1 MAAEWNHCLS
11 KGGTEALLA
20 VTQTEYKLRY
30 APRAPTFIVET
41 CEQGLWKKKKRK
53 STQRSRMKPPMC
65 WFFFLVCDMKKYLW
79 SLIIFLGGGVRVH
92 RWIKSCLMRQLS
104 RCQNSSNYSG
114 VHERQKKTRAKKHTG
129 HYSYTLVRPSAE
141 KLASVIVEAQRCV
154 CAQGAALEQKARFHF
169 GFQHVSPLSLSCEG
183 FVRMCHKTKC
193 TQVKGRKK
201 RSSALISAW
210 TTPQGQQQRKI
221 ANSVL
226 LIKWRLGEIWNP
238 SLDADD
244 VFSPQHCGEVMWRYH
259 NKYCLSFSM
268 RNARAKVSH
277 SDGEMASPYTHKQLR
292 TYEPSENGTNFM
304 ARPPFS
310 LFLSLVTRLIKLLFI
325 SPIN

>member
-11 KGGTEALLA
+11 TGGTEALLA

-41 CEQGLWKKKKRK
+41 CEQALWKGKKKKK
-53 STQRSRMKPPMC
+53 HTKEPNEAADVLVL
-65 WFFFLVCDMKKYLW
+65 FFCVCDTKKYLW

-114 VHERQKKTRAKKHTG
+114 VHERRKKKKNRAKKHTG

-169 GFQHVSPLSLSCEG
+169 GFQRVSPLSLSLRRLCAY
-183 FVRMCHKTKC
+183 VPQN
-193 TQVKGRKK
+193 QVH
-201 RSSALISAW
+201 S
-210 TTPQGQQQRKI
+210 
-221 ANSVL
+221 
-226 LIKWRLGEIWNP
+226 GE
-238 SLDADD
+238 
-244 VFSPQHCGEVMWRYH
+244 R
-259 NKYCLSFSM
+259 
-268 RNARAKVSH
+268 
-277 SDGEMASPYTHKQLR
+277 
-292 TYEPSENGTNFM
+292 
-304 ARPPFS
+304 
-310 LFLSLVTRLIKLLFI
+310 
-325 SPIN
+325 

>member
-11 KGGTEALLA
+11 TGGTEALLA

-41 CEQGLWKKKKRK
+41 CEQALWKEKKKK

-65 WFFFLVCDMKKYLW
+65 WFFFFCVCDTKKYLW

-114 VHERQKKTRAKKHTG
+114 VHERRKKKKQSKETHRTLFIHIGSPLSWKASICYCRSSALRLRTGCSFRTKGQVPFRLSACLTFIPFPAKA
-129 HYSYTLVRPSAE
+129 L
-141 KLASVIVEAQRCV
+141 CV
-154 CAQGAALEQKARFHF
+154 CATKPSALRWKVE
-169 GFQHVSPLSLSCEG
+169 
-183 FVRMCHKTKC
+183 
-193 TQVKGRKK
+193 KK
-201 RSSALISAW
+201 RSSALISTWNA
-210 TTPQGQQQRKI
+210 PQGQQERKI

-244 VFSPQHCGEVMWRYH
+244 VFSPQHCGGIMWRYDD
-259 NKYCLSFSM
+259 KYYLSFSM
-268 RNARAKVSH
+268 QNARAKVWWWNGIAVH
-277 SDGEMASPYTHKQLR
+277 TQTVTHIWTLWERNELHGRASIFSPSLSCYTLDK
-292 TYEPSENGTNFM
+292 T
-304 ARPPFS
+304 
-310 LFLSLVTRLIKLLFI
+310 FI
-325 SPIN
+325 HQPN